1 MSIDIIIFG
10 QLTEIIGNSL
20 SIDEVPDTDSLVK
33 SLHERYPA
41 LADIKYVIAVNKQVV
56 TKNTIL
62 SNKSTVV
69 LLPPF
74 SGG

>member
-20 SIDEVPDTDSLVK
+20 SIDDVQDTNSLVK
-33 SLHERYPA
+33 TLHERYPV

-56 TKNTIL
+56 NKNTIL